1 MKKIISSILALV
13 LLSST
18 MLIFAG
24 CSAKKDVQNAT
35 NFIDD
40 YFDNLDDE
48 DYDDLLDMF
57 HDDLIDDL
65 GGEEATLDILTL
77 RRKTAGDIDE
87 YDIEATNYERKNGRT
102 LVTFEIETSYEREN
116 NVDEEFSVL
125 VDDDELTLFSI
136 DLDNLDVDNEILNDF
151 IKAYQSDDASEI
163 LKLIMPIYFD
173 YTTEED
179 LLHIINTIK
188 SYTGDYIGYSIIDK
202 KKLLTDID
210 GKAFALFEIS
220 LLVEHSDVNMLIKLQ
235 VCEQDDEI
243 GINSLQQTPTPCINV
258 SDAYFNAISEGDINK
273 VMDLYNLEIFDN
285 IEGGAAAWQ
294 EYLINLFN
302 EAGDLQQYETTQ
314 WYIDEVMMESGLNEK
329 VIIAKNHA
337 IYNNGEILDTIGIS
351 FENGVYEILY
361 HYIEPV
367 Q

>member
-18 MLIFAG
+18 MLLFAG

-40 YFDNLDDE
+40 YFDDLDDE

-136 DLDNLDVDNEILNDF
+136 DLDNLEIDKEILNDF

-163 LKLIMPIYFD
+163 LKYIMPIYFD
-173 YTTEED
+173 YTSEED
-179 LLHIINTIK
+179 LLNILNTVK
-188 SYTGDYIGYSIIDK
+188 GYAGDYTGYSIIDK

-210 GKAFALFEIS
+210 GKAFALFECNLLMEHTDLDMIVS
-220 LLVEHSDVNMLIKLQ
+220 LQ
-235 VCEQDDEI
+235 FCEQNNEL
-243 GINSLQQTPTPCINV
+243 GINSLRQTPAPCTNV
-258 SDAYFNAISEGDINK
+258 SNAYFNAINEGDINK
-273 VMDLYNLEIFDN
+273 VMDLYNLEIFEN

-294 EYLINLFN
+294 EYLINLLN

-314 WYIDEVMMESGLNEK
+314 WYMDEVMMESGLNEE
-329 VIIAKNHA
+329 VIIVKNYA
-337 IYNNGEILDTIGIS
+337 IYSNGEILDTIGIS
-351 FENGVYEILY
+351 FKNGVYEILY